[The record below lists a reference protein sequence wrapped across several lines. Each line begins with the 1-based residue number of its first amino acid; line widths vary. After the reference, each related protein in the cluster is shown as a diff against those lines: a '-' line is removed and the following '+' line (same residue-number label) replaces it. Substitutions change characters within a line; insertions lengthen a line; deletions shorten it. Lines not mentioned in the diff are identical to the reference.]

1 LTAAEFGSL
10 TPDFSRTIGMPP
22 LRDRSFT
29 DADNETG
36 NPVVLVDQTAAERY
50 WPNQDSI
57 GKRILQNIQNIP
69 GVLMA
74 PQWTTIVGIVGRTKS
89 EGLDAPYSAHIFV
102 PSYQNVTLSM
112 TIYVRTA
119 ASAESL
125 QNTIRAAVQ
134 SVDPNLPVFGVRT
147 MEDVVSDS
155 LASRRFALKLMAL
168 FAATALLLAAIGIY
182 GVMAYF
188 VSQRVREIGIRMALG
203 AQRDDVL
210 KMVVW
215 QGMSLALI
223 GVLLGVGASF
233 VVANLLSACC
243 LA

>member
-1 LTAAEFGSL
+1 LQLADRGLMDELRQGTRGVAVGLRQHRFLSGLVISEFALSLVLLVGAGLLVRSFWKVLQVQPGFETSHLVMAHLWLPFPDDPNLNPYLKPEKRAVFAREVLHRISGLPGVQSAVIGSANTPFSGQRALVNFTLEGNATGTGELPAAEFGSL

-29 DADNETG
+29 DA
-36 NPVVLVDQTAAERY
+36 
-50 WPNQDSI
+50 

-119 ASAESL
+119 ASA
-125 QNTIRAAVQ
+125 
-134 SVDPNLPVFGVRT
+134 
-147 MEDVVSDS
+147 
-155 LASRRFALKLMAL
+155 
-168 FAATALLLAAIGIY
+168 
-182 GVMAYF
+182 
-188 VSQRVREIGIRMALG
+188 
-203 AQRDDVL
+203 
-210 KMVVW
+210 
-215 QGMSLALI
+215 
-223 GVLLGVGASF
+223 
-233 VVANLLSACC
+233 
-243 LA
+243 

>member
-1 LTAAEFGSL
+1 
-10 TPDFSRTIGMPP
+10 
-22 LRDRSFT
+22 
-29 DADNETG
+29 
-36 NPVVLVDQTAAERY
+36 
-50 WPNQDSI
+50 
-57 GKRILQNIQNIP
+57 
-69 GVLMA
+69 MA

-182 GVMAYF
+182 GVRRTSSASVCGRLAF
-188 VSQRVREIGIRMALG
+188 VWPSVRNATTY
-203 AQRDDVL
+203 
-210 KMVVW
+210 
-215 QGMSLALI
+215 
-223 GVLLGVGASF
+223 
-233 VVANLLSACC
+233 
-243 LA
+243 